1 MKQIRFLFIFLICS
15 CLIAEGQGNSFN
27 KVRYNGGTLQT
38 SVDPEDWNNTLT
50 VTSDLITFTL
60 KDGQV
65 LLIKPSQ
72 ITGLGYG
79 QEAHRR
85 VGTMIALGI
94 LVAPVA
100 LFGLLHKTR
109 KHFVSIEFDTPDGKK
124 SALLLQAHK
133 DNYRAMLVALKGV
146 TGVPISVSEDE
157 AKYVP
162 TGVATNTVKEPE
174 KEEKETK
181 AEEPSEEK
189 TICKLTSVPDG
200 ADIYADDAF
209 VGNTPAQLKLSSG
222 KHHIRVVMKRYEEWS
237 RNIDVPAGSEITLNA
252 VLIKGNN

>member
-1 MKQIRFLFIFLICS
+1 MKTIRWLLVFLLCCS
-15 CLIAEGQGNSFN
+15 LMAEGQGNSFN
-27 KVRYNGGTLQT
+27 RVRYNGGTLQT

-65 LLIKPSQ
+65 LQIKPSKV
-72 ITGLGYG
+72 TGLGYG

-109 KHFVSIEFDTPDGKK
+109 KHFVSIEFETPDGKK
-124 SALLLQAHK
+124 SALLLQADK
-133 DNYRAMLVALKGV
+133 DNYRALLVALKGV
-146 TGVPISVSEDE
+146 TGVPVSVSEEE

-162 TGVATNTVKEPE
+162 TGVDTNKVKEPE
-174 KEEKETK
+174 SEEKE
-181 AEEPSEEK
+181 ESSGEK
-189 TICKLTSVPDG
+189 TTCKITSTPDG
-200 ADIYADDAF
+200 ADVYVDDAF
-209 VGNTPAQLKLSSG
+209 VGNTPAQLKLSQG
-222 KHHIRVVMKRYEEWS
+222 KHHVRVVMKGYEEWS
-237 RNIDVPAGSEITLNA
+237 RNIDIPAGSEITLNA
-252 VLIKGNN
+252 SLSKSQ